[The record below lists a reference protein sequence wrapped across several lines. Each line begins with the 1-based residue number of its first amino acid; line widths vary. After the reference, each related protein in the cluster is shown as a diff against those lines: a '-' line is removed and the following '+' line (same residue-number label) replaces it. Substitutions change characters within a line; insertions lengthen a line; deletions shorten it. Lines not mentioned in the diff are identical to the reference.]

1 MGLPHVSPHGRRH
14 LHASLLLAEGLPVP
28 AVSKRLGHAH
38 AGVTMAVYAHA
49 IGQGDAGAAEAIGRA
64 LGKNANHSK

>member
-1 MGLPHVSPHGRRH
+1 
-14 LHASLLLAEGLPVP
+14 LLAEGLPVP